1 MATKLSTK
9 TKRLD
14 QFMLRLPDG
23 MRDKLAKMA
32 EANGRSMNAEIL
44 SALEQHLA
52 GTDRLSAIEAFI
64 QKHRTNIE
72 AVGSIGNLVEL
83 EARVTTLENHAAS
96 AVAARMVDIIKKQSD
111 FSQQLAGLTAP
122 EAEQFRELLRKSGV
136 WNEQEEVGGEHEG

>member
-72 AVGSIGNLVEL
+72 AVGSLGNLVEL
-83 EARVTTLENHAAS
+83 EMRVTALENHAHS
-96 AVAARMVDIIKKQSD
+96 AAIAHSVDEMRRDPD
-111 FSQQLAGLTAP
+111 FQQQLLAGLTSQ
-122 EAEQFRELLRKSGV
+122 EAQLVRKLLRESGFSD
-136 WNEQEEVGGEHEG
+136 EQEVAGRHED